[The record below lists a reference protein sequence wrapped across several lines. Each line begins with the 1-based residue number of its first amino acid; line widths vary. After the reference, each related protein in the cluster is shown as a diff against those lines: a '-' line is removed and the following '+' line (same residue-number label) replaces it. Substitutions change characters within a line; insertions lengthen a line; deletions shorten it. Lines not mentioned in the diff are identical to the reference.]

1 MKELK
6 EPKKK
11 KKKREEKKK
20 KINNKYC
27 DTVISAIRL
36 TKKKKTKQ
44 KKYIFNGCV
53 FTLHNMYTYIF
64 PILIQFSINNV

>member
-11 KKKREEKKK
+11 KKKKEEK

-36 TKKKKTKQ
+36 TKKKNKTK
-44 KKYIFNGCV
+44 KIYF
-53 FTLHNMYTYIF
+53 
-64 PILIQFSINNV
+64 

>member
-1 MKELK
+1 LKELK

-11 KKKREEKKK
+11 KKKKEEKKK

-36 TKKKKTKQ
+36 TKKKNKTK
-44 KKYIFNGCV
+44 KIYF
-53 FTLHNMYTYIF
+53 
-64 PILIQFSINNV
+64 